1 MTSKRN
7 HRARTLPFSILLA
20 LAAGPVLAEG
30 DLSAGMGLG
39 GYVSPVPGDASDAG
53 ERASFVIEAAGNWS
67 LMPELQVGL
76 WEIGSF
82 GGGDLQLAPG
92 DAASETIDNS
102 ATAFVLTRVWD
113 SDRYRGKMAVS
124 IGAGPFYLV
133 DRIDHSGASLETSGW
148 GPMGTLQSVWSA
160 DLGPKTFYR
169 VRLAWMWAS
178 TDLAMPNNPGYRQ
191 ISDWSRIE
199 LTLGLGLKI

>member
-1 MTSKRN
+1 MTSTH
-7 HRARTLPFSILLA
+7 HRPIRILPLLV
-20 LAAGPVLAEG
+20 LLTIVAAPVLADG
-30 DLSAGMGLG
+30 DVSAGLGLG
-39 GYVSPVPGDASDAG
+39 GYVSPVPGNASDAG

-67 LMPELQVGL
+67 LMPELSVGL

-92 DAASETIDNS
+92 DVASETIDNS
-102 ATAFVLTRVWD
+102 ATAFVLTRVWE
-113 SDRYRGKMAVS
+113 SDKYHGKVGVS

-160 DLGPKTFYR
+160 DLGQNAFYR
-169 VRLAWMWAS
+169 IRLAWMWAS
-178 TDLAMPNNPGYRQ
+178 TDLALPDNPGYRQ